1 MRYFSIAVARV
12 GAFLGSILRDVLT
25 GVPSQDFIDKGLISD
40 AAPTCFLAEL
50 IEHSGIDANRGIN
63 WRGSSP
69 SGGRAMR
76 RIAFSCICRRIG
88 NVRKINLLPRTP
100 HARGGSRAAR

>member
-50 IEHSGIDANRGIN
+50 IEHSGIDANRDQLA
-63 WRGSSP
+63 RLV
-69 SGGRAMR
+69 AER
-76 RIAFSCICRRIG
+76 RPADAPHRLQLLCRRIG
-88 NVRKINLLPRTP
+88 NVRKINLSPRTP